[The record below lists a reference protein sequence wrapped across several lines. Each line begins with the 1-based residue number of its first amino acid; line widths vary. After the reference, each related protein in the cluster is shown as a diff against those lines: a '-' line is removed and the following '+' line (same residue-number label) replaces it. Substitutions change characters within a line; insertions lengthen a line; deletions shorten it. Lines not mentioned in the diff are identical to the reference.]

1 MRPCEL
7 SYIVIEKE
15 LLAIIWSLQKLSTYL
30 RGAKIYIEMDHQAL
44 VFLQRCK
51 FSIGTIRRWMLLI
64 QEFDIEI
71 EHVRGKDNIVPDVLI
86 HHHQHMPNVRE
97 KPGDIILALIC
108 KKKLNSKI
116 EKFLSNNTY
125 DKWCV
130 IVVDVE
136 LPPYIID
143 VLKLGEKFNFN
154 NRFDNSLTLNKNID
168 DDRTRKLRGT

>member
-1 MRPCEL
+1 
-7 SYIVIEKE
+7 
-15 LLAIIWSLQKLSTYL
+15 
-30 RGAKIYIEMDHQAL
+30 
-44 VFLQRCK
+44 
-51 FSIGTIRRWMLLI
+51 MLLI